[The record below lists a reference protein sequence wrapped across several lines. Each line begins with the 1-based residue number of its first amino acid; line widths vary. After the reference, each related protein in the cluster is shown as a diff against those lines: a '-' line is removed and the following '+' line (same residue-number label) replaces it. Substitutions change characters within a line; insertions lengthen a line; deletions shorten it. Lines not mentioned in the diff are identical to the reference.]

1 MTAKQLLHE
10 FIDGLSEEDAAVTA
24 SMLIPGV
31 HRRLTDEERKL
42 IERGLAELDAGCRI
56 PLEEIEREFGID

>member
-10 FIDGLSEEDAAVTA
+10 FIDSLSEDDAAVAAT
-24 SMLIPGV
+24 MLIPGV
-31 HRRLTDEERKL
+31 NRRLTEEERRA
-42 IERGLAELDAGCRI
+42 IDRGIAEMDSGQGI

>member
-10 FIDGLSEEDAAVTA
+10 YIESLSEEDAAVAAT
-24 SMLIPGV
+24 MLIPGV
-31 HRRLTDEERKL
+31 NRRLTAEERRA
-42 IERGLAELDAGCRI
+42 IDRGIAEMDAGKGI